1 MLQCLLS
8 VALYRLFFI
17 ILGIEEH
24 VTLATAQVSDKD
36 ALKEAGVMFS
46 SDEGDSVNGSHN
58 RACIVNV

>member
-1 MLQCLLS
+1 M
-8 VALYRLFFI
+8 
-17 ILGIEEH
+17 
-24 VTLATAQVSDKD
+24 TLATAQVSDKD